1 MAIAALPQKEQF
13 ELVEI
18 PWPKP
23 TLRLVTESSIPAAV
37 CPTVVEAEDR
47 AVVQL
52 QPGPSAR
59 RSTSTRVRRRRL
71 AVVLGVLATLVILA
85 LPLQL
90 IGSRTV
96 TGQLAPGGITTGLP
110 DGSVYVVQPGDS
122 LTSIA
127 HRINPGG
134 DQAALI
140 RALRTTVGSPVVV
153 PGEHIVLP

>member
-1 MAIAALPQKEQF
+1 MAIAALPQQEQF

-23 TLRLVTESSIPAAV
+23 ALRLVTESKLPVAV
-37 CPTVVEAEDR
+37 RPLAVEAEDW
-47 AVVQL
+47 AEVQV
-52 QPGPSAR
+52 PSAPAAR

-71 AVVLGVLATLVILA
+71 ALGLGVLTALVIVA
-85 LPLQL
+85 LPVQVF
-90 IGSRTV
+90 GSRTV